1 MGRKAPFPI
10 IPELTAI
17 AIAYRN
23 RAMIA
28 DLVLP
33 RVIPVSTEEFIYFV
47 HSLAQGFTVP
57 DTSVGRRGRVNQVEF
72 NAEEKTGTTKD
83 YGLEDPIPIKDI
95 ENAPPGIDP
104 RGVSTEYIMNLLA
117 LDREVRVAGMVF
129 NPATYPAGNKATLS
143 GTSQFSDNSSDP
155 VGVISDVLDSCV
167 MRPNTMVIGRPAWS
181 KLARHP
187 KIVSACLRNSGES
200 GIARRQDVAD
210 LFELDEVVVGEAFV
224 NNARKG
230 QTPALSRCWGKHIS
244 LIYRNKQAAPQR
256 DVTFGMTVPF
266 GKPLAGSWPDKNI
279 GLYGGEVVR
288 AGESVCELI
297 TCPDAAYFLQNVVA

>member
-17 AIAYRN
+17 AIAYCN

-33 RVIPVSTEEFIYFV
+33 RVTPVSTEEFIYFAYN
-47 HSLAQGFTVP
+47 LAQGFTVP
-57 DTSVGRRGRVNQVEF
+57 DTKVGRRGKVNQIEF
-72 NAEEKTGTTKD
+72 TSEEKTGSTQD
-83 YGLEDPIPIKDI
+83 YGLEDGIPAKDI
-95 ENAPPGIDP
+95 ANAPPGIDP
-104 RGVSTEYIMNLLA
+104 RATATEYIMNLLA
-117 LDREVRVAGMVF
+117 LDREVRVANLVF
-129 NPATYPAGNKATLS
+129 NPATYPAGNKAMLS

-155 VGVISDVLDSCV
+155 IGVISDALDSCV
-167 MRPNTMVIGRPAWS
+167 VRPNTMTIGRSGWS

-187 KIVSACLRNSGES
+187 QIVSACLRNSGES

-210 LFELDEVVVGEAFV
+210 LFELEEILVGESFV
-224 NNARKG
+224 NTARKG
-230 QTPALSRCWGKHIS
+230 QPMNLSRTWGKH
-244 LIYRNKQAAPQR
+244 LALVYRNKQAAPQR

-266 GKPLAGSWPDKNI
+266 GQPIAGAWEDKNI
-279 GLYGGEVVR
+279 GLYGGEMVR

-297 TCPDAAYFLQNVVA
+297 TCPDCGYFLQNVVA

>member
-1 MGRKAPFPI
+1 MGRKAPFTI
-10 IPELTAI
+10 IPELMAV

-23 RAMIA
+23 REMIA

-33 RVIPVSTEEFIYFV
+33 RVTPVSTEEFLYFV
-47 HSLAQGFTVP
+47 YSLAQGFTVP
-57 DTSVGRRGRVNQVEF
+57 DTKVGRRGRVNQIEIES
-72 NAEEKTGTTKD
+72 EERTGSTQD

-104 RGVSTEYIMNLLA
+104 RATATEYIMNLLA
-117 LDREVRVAGMVF
+117 LDREVRVAGLVF

-155 VGVISDVLDSCV
+155 VGVISDALESCV
-167 MRPNTMVIGRPAWS
+167 MRPNTMVIGRSGWS

-200 GIARRQDVAD
+200 GIARRQDVAA
-210 LFELDEVVVGEAFV
+210 LFELEDILVGESFV
-224 NNARKG
+224 NTARKG
-230 QTPALSRCWGKHIS
+230 QPTNLSRTWGKHLS

-266 GKPLAGSWPDKNI
+266 RTPIAGSWPDKNI
-279 GLYGGEVVR
+279 GLYGGEMVR
-288 AGESVCELI
+288 AGESVSELI
-297 TCPDAAYFLQNVVA
+297 TCPDVAYFLQNIVA